1 MLIHAALLSTGK
13 IKDKHIEQIAEE
25 LQQWQ
30 IVASNLGFGQMGIE
44 VIETNH
50 RRPADQRM
58 AFLRKWIARDGNAAT
73 YEKLSEVLER
83 LGEQGAAEKIL
94 KIAQR
99 K

>member
-1 MLIHAALLSTGK
+1 MLTHAALLSTGK
-13 IKDKHIEQIAEE
+13 IKDEHIAQIAEE

-30 IVASNLGFGQMGIE
+30 IVASNLGFGQKGIE
-44 VIETNH
+44 DIETDH

-73 YEKLSEVLER
+73 YEKLSEVLEG
-83 LGEQGAAEKIL
+83 LGKQGAAERIL
-94 KIAQR
+94 QIAQR